1 MQAGEGLGQQ
11 RSRTVSFVIPVF
23 NEEGSLGPLHAALA
37 KVVDG
42 LGADMKIIFVD
53 DGSSD
58 QSPKILD
65 ALAAADSHVT
75 VVHLRRNY
83 GKAAALDA
91 GFRHARSDVVITL
104 DADLQDDPSEVPRFL
119 DKLDEGYDMVSGWKR
134 IRHDPID
141 KTFPSAIFN
150 WFVRRVSGL
159 EIHDFNSGF
168 KAYRADCLKD
178 LQIYGELHRY
188 IPALLHWDG
197 FRVCEIEI
205 THHPRTT
212 GQSKFGVGRLF
223 TGAFDLLTVI
233 LTSKFRSRP
242 LHFFGYVAI
251 VLGLIGSVALTW
263 LFSLSVLQIEPLHQR
278 PLLYVG
284 LLFILTSV
292 LLLST
297 GLLGELIKS
306 LHQPSSKPDY
316 FVRLTKSQSE
326 VGLEAGQQSDPCDG

>member
-1 MQAGEGLGQQ
+1 MRLCSHCST
-11 RSRTVSFVIPVF
+11 RPVLIW
-23 NEEGSLGPLHAALA
+23 N
-37 KVVDG
+37 
-42 LGADMKIIFVD
+42 
-53 DGSSD
+53 
-58 QSPKILD
+58 
-65 ALAAADSHVT
+65 
-75 VVHLRRNY
+75 HL
-83 GKAAALDA
+83 
-91 GFRHARSDVVITL
+91 
-104 DADLQDDPSEVPRFL
+104 
-119 DKLDEGYDMVSGWKR
+119 
-134 IRHDPID
+134 
-141 KTFPSAIFN
+141 
-150 WFVRRVSGL
+150 
-159 EIHDFNSGF
+159 
-168 KAYRADCLKD
+168 
-178 LQIYGELHRY
+178 
-188 IPALLHWDG
+188 
-197 FRVCEIEI
+197 CEIEI

-242 LHFFGYVAI
+242 LHFFGYVAL

-316 FVRLTKSQSE
+316 FVRSTKSQSE
-326 VGLEAGQQSDPCDG
+326 VGLEAGQQSDPCDR

>member
-1 MQAGEGLGQQ
+1 MGEGLGQR
-11 RSRTVSFVIPVF
+11 RSLTINFVIPVF
-23 NEEGSLGPLHAALA
+23 DEEGSLRPLHAALA
-37 KVVDG
+37 RVADG
-42 LGADMKIIFVD
+42 LGSGTKIIFVD

-65 ALAAADSHVT
+65 ALAAADSRVT
-75 VVHLRRNY
+75 VLHLRRNY

-91 GFRHARSDVVITL
+91 GFRHARSDIVITL
-104 DADLQDDPSEVPRFL
+104 DADLQDDPTEVPRFL
-119 DKLDEGYDMVSGWKR
+119 AKLDEGYDMVSGWKR

-168 KAYRADCLKD
+168 KAYTVGCLKD

-212 GQSKFGVGRLF
+212 GRSKFGAGRLF
-223 TGAFDLLTVI
+223 TGAFDLLTVV

-242 LHFFGYVAI
+242 LHFFGYVALL
-251 VLGLIGSVALTW
+251 LGVVGSAALTW
-263 LFSLSVLQIEPLHQR
+263 LFALSVLQIEPLHQR

-306 LHQPSSKPDY
+306 LHQSSSKPDY
-316 FVRLTKSQSE
+316 CIRSITSQSQA
-326 VGLEAGQQSDPCDG
+326 GLEVGQQSDRRDQ

>member
-1 MQAGEGLGQQ
+1 MQAEKRLGQRRG
-11 RSRTVSFVIPVF
+11 RSVSFVIPVF
-23 NEEGSLGPLHAALA
+23 NEEGSIGPLHAALV
-37 KVVDG
+37 KVIEG
-42 LGADMKIIFVD
+42 LAPDTTMMFVD
-53 DGSSD
+53 DGSTD
-58 QSPKILD
+58 QSPRILD
-65 ALAAADSHVT
+65 TIAASDSRVR
-75 VVHLRRNY
+75 VLHLRRNY

-104 DADLQDDPSEVPRFL
+104 DADMQDDPSEVPRFL
-119 DKLDEGYDMVSGWKR
+119 AKLDEGFDMVSGWKR
-134 IRHDPID
+134 LRHDPIE
-141 KTFPSAIFN
+141 KTLPSAIFN
-150 WFVRRVSGL
+150 WFVRRISGL

-168 KAYRADCLKD
+168 KAYSADCLKD
-178 LQIYGELHRY
+178 RQIYGELHRY

-205 THHPRTT
+205 AHHPRTS
-212 GQSKFGVGRLF
+212 GQSKFGVRRYF

-242 LHFFGYVAI
+242 LHFFGYMALL
-251 VLGLIGSVALTW
+251 LGLIGSAALTW
-263 LFSLSVLQIEPLHQR
+263 LFALSILKIEPLHQR

-306 LHQPSSKPDY
+306 LQQPSKPDY
-316 FVRLTKSQSE
+316 LVRPPESQVEPGSGSRQE
-326 VGLEAGQQSDPCDG
+326 TDSSGQ